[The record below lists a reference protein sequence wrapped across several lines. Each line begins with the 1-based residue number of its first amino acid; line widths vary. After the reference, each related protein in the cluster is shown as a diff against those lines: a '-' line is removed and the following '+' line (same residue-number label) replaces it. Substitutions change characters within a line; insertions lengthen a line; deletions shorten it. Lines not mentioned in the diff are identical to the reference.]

1 MNNPVE
7 IESDAELMEACLT
20 LIAERTEDISP
31 LVYRRFFAKHP
42 DAEEL
47 FGGSI
52 GEDVKNYMIIEII
65 MQLLNLADDK
75 VDPDITKR
83 WIMDH
88 TVYGVTLPMYSTM
101 LESLIAS
108 LAEVMGSDWSERHQS
123 AWSNQTDKVIVH
135 VRACYHS

>member
-1 MNNPVE
+1 MNSRADIVRN
-7 IESDAELMEACLT
+7 AELMESCLT
-20 LIAERTEDISP
+20 IIAERTEDISP

-65 MQLLNLADDK
+65 MQLLNLADDN

-101 LESLIAS
+101 LESLVSS
-108 LAEVMGSDWSERHQS
+108 LAEVMGSDWSDQHQC
-123 AWSNQTDKVIVH
+123 AWVNQTDKVMVH
-135 VRACYHS
+135 VKECYPS